1 MHASVET
8 ALDFRLQ
15 PRSVWHEDPPLRER
29 RRMTLA
35 PHHLD
40 DSHRRALVR
49 LCATISGDASMAEDL
64 AQETLLEA
72 WRIGDRLTDA
82 DGLDRWLAAIARN
95 VCRRW
100 ARRRATLPRLASE
113 ASLVGI
119 AEEVAASAS
128 ADLIHAAL
136 ALLPVEARGVLVE
149 RDLLELPVNEIAAR
163 RRLSPEA
170 VSMRLIRARSLLRRV
185 IESNLLDDA
194 VALGL
199 VDAAAAGWQPTGAWC
214 RSCGRHRLD
223 MRTADATIA
232 FRCAECEGTDG
243 TPATVFRLANAQFS
257 RLLGAGIRPSALLR
271 RAETWSHAY
280 YTCAAASGIAA
291 CTACEAPAAIKT
303 YRREE
308 LPVAAPGSIGL
319 SVSCAAC
326 GEQVTSS
333 IAGLALAHPALVEFR
348 RAHPR
353 TVARGPR
360 ELGWQSLAVRCEEPG
375 GIGLDVV
382 FDRETL
388 RLVDVGHAAS

>member
-1 MHASVET
+1 
-8 ALDFRLQ
+8 
-15 PRSVWHEDPPLRER
+15 
-29 RRMTLA
+29 MTLA

-72 WRIGDRLTDA
+72 WRISDRLTDA

-100 ARRRATLPRLASE
+100 ARRRAAQPRLASE
-113 ASLVGI
+113 DALHELADTVGVSG
-119 AEEVAASAS
+119 A
-128 ADLIHAAL
+128 ADLVHAAL
-136 ALLPVEARGVLVE
+136 ALLPEEPRGMLVE
-149 RDLLELPVNEIAAR
+149 RELLELPVGEIAAR
-163 RRLSPEA
+163 RGLTPEA
-170 VSMRLIRARSLLRRV
+170 VSMRLTRARSLLRRV
-185 IESNLLDDA
+185 MESDLLDDA
-194 VALGL
+194 MALGL
-199 VDAAAAGWQPTGAWC
+199 VDLAAAGWQPTGAWC

-223 MRTADATIA
+223 MRTADRTVA
-232 FRCAECEGTDG
+232 FRCAACEGTGG
-243 TPATVFRLANAQFS
+243 TPATAFRLANALFS
-257 RLLGAGIRPSALLR
+257 RLLGGVVRPSALLR

-280 YTCAAASGIAA
+280 YTGAATSGIAA
-291 CTACEAPAAIKT
+291 CTACEAPAT
-303 YRREE
+303 VERYRREE
-308 LPVAAPGSIGL
+308 LPEGAPGSIGL

-360 ELGWQSLAVRCEEPG
+360 ELGSQSLAVRCEEPG
-375 GIGLDVV
+375 GIGLEVV
-382 FDRETL
+382 FDRDTL
-388 RLVDVGHAAS
+388 RLIDVGRATS